1 MRFDVKTPVNIRL
14 VSWVFPLILYH
25 SVFPLVIALLLSGT
39 FLKNQEKIL
48 KSGEILRNSVP
59 DVLVRCDHIKV
70 LQLIL
75 HHFLTS
81 S

>member
-14 VSWVFPLILYH
+14 VSWVSPLILYH

-59 DVLVRCDHIKV
+59 DVFSTV
-70 LQLIL
+70 
-75 HHFLTS
+75 
-81 S
+81 